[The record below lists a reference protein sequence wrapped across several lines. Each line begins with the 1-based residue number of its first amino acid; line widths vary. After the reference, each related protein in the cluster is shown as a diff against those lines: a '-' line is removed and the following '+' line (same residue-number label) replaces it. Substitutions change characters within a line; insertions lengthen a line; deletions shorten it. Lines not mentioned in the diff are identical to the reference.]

1 MVPNRSVLSGQYSL
15 MDVTWEACLT
25 PSGLRE
31 IEASKGS
38 VGLHSA
44 DLTLSMS
51 LSVTLVSLILKDA
64 CRVMDSMAVL
74 ESCFSVWWRRLLSN

>member
-1 MVPNRSVLSGQYSL
+1 MVPNRSVLSGQYSH

-25 PSGLRE
+25 PSGLQE

-38 VGLHSA
+38 VSLHSA
-44 DLTLSMS
+44 DLMLSMS

-74 ESCFSVWWRRLLSN
+74 ESCFPVWWRRLLSN